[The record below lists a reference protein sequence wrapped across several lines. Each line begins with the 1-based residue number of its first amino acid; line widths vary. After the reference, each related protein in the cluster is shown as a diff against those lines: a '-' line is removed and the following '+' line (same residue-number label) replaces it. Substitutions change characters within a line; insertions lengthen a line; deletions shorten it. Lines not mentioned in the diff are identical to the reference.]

1 MQILLAGMTCTTQGL
16 GALLFAA
23 FVTLTSLF
31 KVAVLLIDYR
41 FGEMGASFDL
51 YAGGPAMFLLLL
63 GPIPAAVAM
72 MSAGWAAYRAR
83 LPWIRAASLD
93 VLVAALV
100 FEVVAQVWFRS
111 IL

>member
-1 MQILLAGMTCTTQGL
+1 MQTLVAGMTFTTQGL

-31 KVAVLLIDYR
+31 KIAVLLIDYR
-41 FGEMGASFDL
+41 FGELGASFEL

-63 GPIPAAVAM
+63 GPIPAVVAIT
-72 MSAGWAAYRAR
+72 SAGWAAYRAR
-83 LPWIRAASLD
+83 LYWIRAASLD

-100 FEVVAQVWFRS
+100 FEVVAQVWFTS
-111 IL
+111 LL